1 MGGKQNKDRAKTG
14 QRQTVYGSSS
24 FKVKGYLCWKAK

>member
-24 FKVKGYLCWKAK
+24 VRLGNIYVGKAK